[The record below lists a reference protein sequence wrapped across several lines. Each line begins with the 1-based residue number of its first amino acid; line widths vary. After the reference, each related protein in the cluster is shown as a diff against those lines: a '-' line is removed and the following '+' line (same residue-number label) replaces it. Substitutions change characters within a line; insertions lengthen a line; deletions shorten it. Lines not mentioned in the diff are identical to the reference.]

1 MNVRIILT
9 WLFLNLFLHLSASD
23 TLLVGIKD
31 FGTPIRS
38 MVQNEEG
45 EIFIQ
50 LADQVFKLE
59 NENLEKTNIKIFADD
74 EIFFQDGKFTS
85 INKLNKLNI
94 KIKYTENQN
103 ILWNKYLAQT
113 GTENY
118 GIYFKDEKQNY
129 WVSNGTNFLYKFI
142 VTDFFERDLKQMS
155 VRGILK
161 NGNDLYVNSYSGFF
175 KNGVKIGPDFLIG
188 GSNIFKKD
196 NKLYFAGIW
205 ELYSYDMLS
214 NKFAL
219 AFEDVISNAVGEI
232 SCIFYFEEK
241 WWIGGSNG
249 LFYFADNRKLEA
261 TPINEMVNNFRII
274 EDKLYILG
282 FESVFTIK
290 NGKFKNIE
298 NLPSNIECNDI
309 AKVDDNFFLATSKGL
324 LKYDAQNERLINCFL
339 NTEYENKEIFSLE
352 LDEFNFLWIGTKL
365 GLVRFNVNTEF
376 FDLFMKDFEFNKRSS
391 HKNED
396 KFYFGTTDGYVTFS
410 PMTFFSSD
418 LTGQNSL
425 IVENH
430 INIYKVLL
438 ILAVGI
444 ILFLVIYMNRKLKNQ
459 HRIEIPVDKNT
470 EPIIEEK
477 LYGGIGKYNMS
488 KIEHYIIENIETI
501 NVDKLKE
508 DSGLTKNVFYK
519 VFNQY
524 YDIAPKQLI
533 EIVREERMNS
543 RKKSLKKLLF

>member
-1 MNVRIILT
+1 MNLKITLT
-9 WLFLNLFLHLSASD
+9 VLLFNLFFHLSATD

-31 FGTPIRS
+31 LGTPIRS
-38 MVQNEEG
+38 MVQNDRG

-50 LADQVFKLE
+50 LGNQVFKFV
-59 NENLEKTNIKIFADD
+59 NEKLEKTNIKISTDD
-74 EIFFQDGKFTS
+74 EMFFQNGKFTS
-85 INKLNKLNI
+85 VNTLNRSKI
-94 KIKYTENQN
+94 KIQYGENQS
-103 ILWNKYLAQT
+103 LMWNKFLAKT

-118 GIYFKDEKQNY
+118 GLYYEDKLNQY

-155 VRGILK
+155 VRGIL
-161 NGNDLYVNSYSGFF
+161 NDGNDLYVNSYSGFF
-175 KNGVKIGPDFLIG
+175 KNGEKIGPDFLGG

-196 NKLYFAGIW
+196 GKLYFAAIR
-205 ELYSYDMLS
+205 ELYTFDIKS
-214 NKFAL
+214 NKFDL
-219 AFEDVISNAVGEI
+219 IFEDTFSKSIGEI
-232 SCIFYFEEK
+232 SCVFFFEEK

-249 LFYFADNRKLEA
+249 LFYFTDKRKLEA

-290 NGKFKNIE
+290 NGKYKNIE

-309 AKVDDNFFLATSKGL
+309 TKVNDNFFLATSRGL
-324 LKYDAQNERLINCFL
+324 LKYDAQNERLINCFQ

-352 LDEFNFLWIGTKL
+352 LDEFNLLWVGTKL
-365 GLVRFNVNTEF
+365 GLVRFNVSTES

-430 INIYKVLL
+430 TNIYKFLL
-438 ILAVGI
+438 ILAVCI
-444 ILFLVIYMNRKLKNQ
+444 ILFLVIYMNRKIKNQ
-459 HRIEIPVDKNT
+459 DRIDIPMDKYT
-470 EPIIEEK
+470 EPFIEEK
-477 LYGGIGKYNMS
+477 LYVGIGKYNMS
-488 KIEHYIIENIETI
+488 KVEHYIIENIETI
-501 NVDKLKE
+501 NVDKLRD

-519 VFNQY
+519 VFNQH
-524 YDIAPKQLI
+524 YDIAPKRLI
-533 EIVREERMNS
+533 EILKEERINS
-543 RKKSLKKLLF
+543 RKKSQRRD

>member
-1 MNVRIILT
+1 MNLKISLT
-9 WLFLNLFLHLSASD
+9 VLLFYLFFHLSATD

-31 FGTPIRS
+31 LGTPIRS
-38 MVQNEEG
+38 MVQNEVG

-50 LADQVFKLE
+50 LGDQVFKLE
-59 NENLEKTNIKIFADD
+59 NENLEKTNIKISADD

-85 INKLNKLNI
+85 INRLNRLKE
-94 KIKYTENQN
+94 KIQYAENHSFK
-103 ILWNKYLAQT
+103 WNKFLAKT

-118 GIYFKDEKQNY
+118 GIYYKDKLNHY

-155 VRGILK
+155 VRGIL
-161 NGNDLYVNSYSGFF
+161 NDGNDLYVNSYSGFF
-175 KNGVKIGPDFLIG
+175 KNGEKIGPDFLGG
-188 GSNIFKKD
+188 GSNIFKKGG
-196 NKLYFAGIW
+196 KLYFAAIR
-205 ELYSYDMLS
+205 ELYTFEIKS
-214 NKFAL
+214 NKFEII
-219 AFEDVISNAVGEI
+219 FEDTFSKSIGEI
-232 SCIFYFEEK
+232 SCVFFFEEK

-249 LFYFADNRKLEA
+249 LFYFADNKKLEA

-290 NGKFKNIE
+290 NGKYKNIE

-309 AKVDDNFFLATSKGL
+309 TKVNDNFFLATSRGL
-324 LKYDAQNERLINCFL
+324 LKYDAQNERLINCFQ

-365 GLVRFNVNTEF
+365 GLVRFNVNTES

-418 LTGQNSL
+418 LTEYSGQTEPLNPGQTEP
-425 IVENH
+425 V
-430 INIYKVLL
+430 
-438 ILAVGI
+438 
-444 ILFLVIYMNRKLKNQ
+444 
-459 HRIEIPVDKNT
+459 IPV
-470 EPIIEEK
+470 K
-477 LYGGIGKYNMS
+477 LS
-488 KIEHYIIENIETI
+488 HLR
-501 NVDKLKE
+501 V
-508 DSGLTKNVFYK
+508 
-519 VFNQY
+519 
-524 YDIAPKQLI
+524 
-533 EIVREERMNS
+533 
-543 RKKSLKKLLF
+543 

>member
-1 MNVRIILT
+1 
-9 WLFLNLFLHLSASD
+9 
-23 TLLVGIKD
+23 LVGIKD

-50 LADQVFKLE
+50 LGNQVFKFI
-59 NENLEKTNIKIFADD
+59 NEKLVKTNLKISADD
-74 EIFFQDGKFTS
+74 EIFLQNGKFTS
-85 INKLNKLNI
+85 INTLI
-94 KIKYTENQN
+94 KSKVKIQHSQN
-103 ILWNKYLAQT
+103 HDFNWNKYLAKT
-113 GTENY
+113 GTENV
-118 GIYFKDEKQNY
+118 GICFKDRQNNY
-129 WVSNGTNFLYKFI
+129 WVSNGSKFLYKFI
-142 VTDFFERDLKQMS
+142 ITDFFERDLKQFS
-155 VRGILK
+155 IRGILME
-161 NGNDLYVNSYSGFF
+161 GTDLYVNSYSGFF
-175 KNGVKIGPDFLIG
+175 KNGVKIGPDILSG

-196 NKLYFAGIW
+196 NKLYLAGIRK
-205 ELYSYDMLS
+205 LYTLDLITNEFNLIFQDSLS
-214 NKFAL
+214 KS
-219 AFEDVISNAVGEI
+219 IGEI
-232 SCIFYFEEK
+232 SCVFYFENK

-501 NVDKLKE
+501 NVDKLRE

>member
-1 MNVRIILT
+1 MNLKITLT
-9 WLFLNLFLHLSASD
+9 FLLFNLFFHLSATD

-31 FGTPIRS
+31 LGTPIRS
-38 MVQNEEG
+38 MVQNEVG

-50 LADQVFKLE
+50 LGDQVFKLE
-59 NENLEKTNIKIFADD
+59 NKNLEKTNIKISADD
-74 EIFFQDGKFTS
+74 EIFFKDGKFTS
-85 INKLNKLNI
+85 IDKLNRLKE
-94 KIKYTENQN
+94 KILYGENHSFK
-103 ILWNKYLAQT
+103 WNKFLAKT

-118 GIYFKDEKQNY
+118 GLYYEDKLNQY

-155 VRGILK
+155 IRGIL
-161 NGNDLYVNSYSGFF
+161 NDGNDLYVNSYSGFF

-188 GSNIFKKD
+188 GSNIFKKG
-196 NKLYFAGIW
+196 NKLYFAGIF
-205 ELYSYDMLS
+205 ELYTYDILS
-214 NKFAL
+214 NKFDL
-219 AFEDVISNAVGEI
+219 AFEDVISNSVGEF

-249 LFYFADNRKLEA
+249 LFYFTDKRKLEA

-282 FESVFTIK
+282 FESVFIIK

-298 NLPSNIECNDI
+298 NLPSIIECNDI

-324 LKYDAQNERLINCFL
+324 LKYDPQNESMINCFQ

-352 LDEFNFLWIGTKL
+352 LDEFNLLWVGTKL
-365 GLVRFNVNTEF
+365 GLVCFNVNTES

-418 LTGQNSL
+418 LTGQNAL
-425 IVENH
+425 IEENH
-430 INIYKVLL
+430 TSIYKFLL
-438 ILAVGI
+438 TLAVCI
-444 ILFLVIYMNRKLKNQ
+444 ILFLVIYMNKKLKNQ
-459 HRIEIPVDKNT
+459 HRIEIPMDKYT
-470 EPIIEEK
+470 EPFIEEK
-477 LYGGIGKYNMS
+477 LYVGIGKYNMS
-488 KIEHYIIENIETI
+488 KIEHYIIENIDTI
-501 NVDKLKE
+501 NVDKLRE

-519 VFNQY
+519 VFNQH

-533 EIVREERMNS
+533 EILKEERINS
-543 RKKSLKKLLF
+543 RKKSQSRD